1 MKLYTFALLASLGL
15 VTACGGGGDD
25 DHDHDHDAEVPDAEV
40 PDAEV
45 PDAAPPD
52 ARACAT
58 CGEIVTGDE
67 REVCAGTSEDLFN
80 ALQQCVCVDV
90 CADVCGANVC
100 SGGSPDVPCGQ
111 CLQDTSAGCGNQLN
125 ACGNDI

>member
-25 DHDHDHDAEVPDAEV
+25 DHDHEHDATVPDAEV

-52 ARACAT
+52 ASACAT
-58 CGEIVTGDE
+58 CSEVVTGDE
-67 REVCAGTSEDLFN
+67 RPACVGTSEDLYD
-80 ALQQCVCVDV
+80 ALVQCV
-90 CADVCGANVC
+90 CADVCGANLC
-100 SGGSPDVPCGQ
+100 AGGNPDLPCGQ
-111 CLQDTSAGCGNQLN
+111 CVQDARAGLPAGRMLMRLP
-125 ACGNDI
+125 AIKA